1 MDVKWVHFGTTFRRV
16 GILLPRARFKYV
28 VEAGDCRAR
37 TSRSRQSERSFLRGA
52 ATV

>member
-1 MDVKWVHFGTTFRRV
+1 VNVKWVHFGTTFRRV

-28 VEAGDCRAR
+28 VEAGDCHSR
-37 TSRSRQSERSFLRGA
+37 RSRRSERSFLRGV